1 MAKLRMFVKLQK
13 LLKYQ
18 GTDIVNEVIFFLPFF
33 AKLDLN
39 VFYSNTYYKP
49 AIWHCDPWHPF

>member
-1 MAKLRMFVKLQK
+1 MFVKLQK

-49 AIWHCDPWHPF
+49 VIWHCDPWHPF